1 MMLEGDFAV
10 DITIRDEGIVLQY
23 RYAVVAQLA
32 EQLIRNEQVAGST
45 PVNGSTKNAS
55 FLAFLVPYA
64 FSYPSILRP

>member
-32 EQLIRNEQVAGST
+32 EQMTLNHKVGGSS
-45 PVNGSTKNAS
+45 PSTGTKYS
-55 FLAFLVPYA
+55 
-64 FSYPSILRP
+64 SIV

>member
-45 PVNGSTKNAS
+45 PVNGSSWAVKET
-55 FLAFLVPYA
+55 LVVNVGFFCP
-64 FSYPSILRP
+64 